1 MILLLWV
8 WILCDRLCCLPEG
21 LLRCGVDIIQF
32 RGFRLEYC
40 VVLRG
45 GLGAYFT

>member
-1 MILLLWV
+1 MIGCAV
-8 WILCDRLCCLPEG
+8 CLRV
-21 LLRCGVDIIQF
+21 LLRCGIGIIQF